1 MIAMLEMNMLR
12 TCGAVSMK
20 NDDHPF
26 LFLFA
31 ACSFVV
37 QTNGKERGGAPRRH
51 GVSGGSEC

>member
-37 QTNGKERGGAPRRH
+37 QTNGTAKKEAARPKDM
-51 GVSGGSEC
+51 E